1 MNEHIIEAIG
11 KTPVK
16 ICDGKVVEVGESE
29 IDYCPLFHKY
39 HNMEKITSD
48 AVKENIQYRIDDFGM
63 CTGNRQ
69 IRMKDFLSFGISEI
83 LCTLLDEGIIDCVV
97 MVCEGCGTVIID
109 EAEMVQGIGGRV
121 SGLVKTSPI
130 PDLIEKIGVKR
141 VLDPSSASINQ
152 LEGIKKSISLG
163 YRNIAVTLA
172 GFLDTTSIED
182 EHPEVNV
189 YKFGV
194 HTTGLSEDE
203 ALKIVESFDIVTSC
217 ASKYIRKYCDDKS
230 VFSVGEEIPIYALTG
245 EGELFLKLRLDKI
258 GGPKPPKLNPR
269 LPDPLI

>member
-1 MNEHIIEAIG
+1 MDEHIIEAIG

-16 ICDGKVVEVGESE
+16 IRDGKVVEVGESE

-39 HNMEKITSD
+39 HNMKKITSD
-48 AVKENIQYRIDDFGM
+48 AVKANIQYRIDDFGM

-69 IRMKDFLSFGISEI
+69 IRMKDFLNFGISEI
-83 LCTLLDEGIIDCVV
+83 LCTLLEENIIDCVV

-109 EAEMVQGIGGRV
+109 DAEMVQGIGGRV

-130 PDLIEKIGVKR
+130 PELIEKIGKER
-141 VLDPSSASINQ
+141 VVDSDNANINQ

-172 GFLDTTSIED
+172 GYLDTSSIESKY
-182 EHPEVNV
+182 PELNV
-189 YKFGV
+189 YKFAV

-203 ALKIVESFDIVTSC
+203 ALEIVESCDVVTAC
-217 ASKYIRKYCDDKS
+217 ASKYIRELCES
-230 VFSVGEEIPIYALTG
+230 RAIFSVGDEIPIYALTG
-245 EGELFLKLRLDKI
+245 EGELFLRLRLDKI
-258 GGPKPPKLNPR
+258 GGPKPPKSNPR
-269 LPDPLI
+269 FPDPLI